1 MKIIRR
7 PTKTEN
13 ALCGE
18 LKMTQDQTKKAVLII
33 AKEIFRDEELF
44 DTQKALEAAGVQT
57 VVASSKLG
65 TCKGKLGTTAEA
77 TMLVSDISADDF
89 DAIVYVGGGGS
100 AEYFDNPDALA
111 LAKDAAAKGKIV
123 AAICI
128 APRTLANAGLLKG
141 VKATCFES
149 ERDALIQLGAD
160 FQDVPVARDGNIV
173 TGSGP
178 HAAAEFGRTIAQ
190 ALGIQ

>member
-1 MKIIRR
+1 
-7 PTKTEN
+7 
-13 ALCGE
+13 
-18 LKMTQDQTKKAVLII
+18 MTPDQAKKAVLII

-44 DTQKALEAAGVQT
+44 DTQNSLESAGIKT

-65 TCKGKLGTTAEA
+65 TCKGKLGAAAQAEI
-77 TMLVSDISADDF
+77 LVSDLSADDF

-111 LAKDAAAKGKIV
+111 LAKDAAAKGKVV

-141 VKATCFES
+141 IKATCFES
-149 ERDALIQLGAD
+149 ERDALIELGAD
-160 FQDVPVARDGNIV
+160 FQDVPVARDGKIV

-178 HAAAEFGRTIAQ
+178 HAAAEFGTTIAQ
-190 ALGIQ
+190 ALGLD

>member
-1 MKIIRR
+1 
-7 PTKTEN
+7 
-13 ALCGE
+13 
-18 LKMTQDQTKKAVLII
+18 MTQTHPKKAVLII

-57 VVASSKLG
+57 IVASSIIG
-65 TCKGKLGTTAEA
+65 TCKGKLGATAQA

-89 DAIVYVGGGGS
+89 DAVIYVGGGGS
-100 AEYFDNPDALA
+100 AEYFDNPAALA
-111 LAKDAAAKGKIV
+111 LAKDAFAKAKVI

-149 ERDALIQLGAD
+149 EKDALIKLGAD
-160 FQDVPVARDGNIV
+160 FKDVPVTRDGNIV

-178 HAAAEFGRTIAQ
+178 HAATEFGQTIAQ
-190 ALGIQ
+190 ALGLK

>member
-1 MKIIRR
+1 
-7 PTKTEN
+7 
-13 ALCGE
+13 
-18 LKMTQDQTKKAVLII
+18 MTDDQPKKAVLII
-33 AKEIFRDEELF
+33 AKDIFRDEELF

-57 VVASSKLG
+57 VVASSIIG
-65 TCKGKLGTTAEA
+65 TCKGKLGATAES
-77 TMLVSDISADDF
+77 TMLVSDIFADDF

-100 AEYFDNPDALA
+100 AEYFDNPDALT
-111 LAKDAAAKGKIV
+111 LAKDAAVKDKVI

-149 ERDALIQLGAD
+149 ERDALIKLGAD
-160 FQDVPVARDGNIV
+160 FQDVPVARDGKIV
-173 TGSGP
+173 TASGP

-190 ALGIQ
+190 VLPEC